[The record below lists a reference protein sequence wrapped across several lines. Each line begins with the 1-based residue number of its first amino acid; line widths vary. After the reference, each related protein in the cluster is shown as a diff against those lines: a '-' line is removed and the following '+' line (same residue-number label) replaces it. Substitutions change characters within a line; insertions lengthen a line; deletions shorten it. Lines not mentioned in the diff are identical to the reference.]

1 MLFSFAV
8 TLPPDL
14 KHYYVTTDNY
24 LWQKKKKKTPV
35 KQSLEKTK
43 ALRDWGET

>member
-8 TLPPDL
+8 TLLPDL
-14 KHYYVTTDNY
+14 KHYVTTDNY
-24 LWQKKKKKTPV
+24 LWQKKKKTPV

>member
-24 LWQKKKKKTPV
+24 LWQKKKKKNSRETE
-35 KQSLEKTK
+35 S
-43 ALRDWGET
+43 GENKGSQRLG

>member
-24 LWQKKKKKTPV
+24 LWQKKKKNSSETE
-35 KQSLEKTK
+35 S
-43 ALRDWGET
+43 GENKGSQRLG

>member
-8 TLPPDL
+8 TLLPDL

-24 LWQKKKKKTPV
+24 LWQKKKTPV